1 VNLVFTLTLPR
12 TIRKINGFPNQK
24 GANDEEGSLLPFQH
38 VYGSVE
44 ASTWGEVMKMLHE
57 QDFIIAQEF
66 NPKERHANTDYLQDR
81 GTIII
86 NTQMIGKIKPFTY

>member
-1 VNLVFTLTLPR
+1 
-12 TIRKINGFPNQK
+12 
-24 GANDEEGSLLPFQH
+24 
-38 VYGSVE
+38 
-44 ASTWGEVMKMLHE
+44 MKMLHE